1 MRRRRKHT
9 WSLLAFSLLASP
21 IVAAAELPLCRRMD
35 LQISQLQAPP
45 SQYTD
50 FCLRHPEACILEGA
64 EVLALTPDT
73 RALLAEVNRAVN
85 AEVTFMSDPDC
96 WGVEELWSF
105 PDTGVGDCEDY
116 ALEKRRRLV
125 AAGLPSAAL
134 TMAIVY
140 DREGY
145 FLHAVLLAE
154 TESGS
159 FVLDNFSDDLM
170 CWDVPPWRWDLR
182 ERSGGLWARFV
193 RP

>member
-1 MRRRRKHT
+1 
-9 WSLLAFSLLASP
+9 
-21 IVAAAELPLCRRMD
+21 MD
-35 LQISQLQAPP
+35 LPISRLQAPP
-45 SQYTD
+45 LQYAD
-50 FCLRHPEACILEGA
+50 FCLRRPESCALEGA
-64 EVLALTPDT
+64 EVLALSPETS
-73 RALLAEVNRAVN
+73 ALLAEINREVNI
-85 AEVTFMSDPDC
+85 EVTFISDPDC

-140 DREGY
+140 DKVGY

-154 TESGS
+154 TGAGT
-159 FVLDNFSDDLM
+159 FVLDNLSDELM
-170 CWDVPPWRWDLR
+170 CWDAPPWRWDLR
-182 ERSGGLWARFV
+182 ERPDGQWARFV